1 MKIAFDCRMLTKS
14 GIGVYLENILEY
26 LLDSSRYS
34 FLLIG
39 EKKHL
44 SKYENRNNCEYLY
57 TNTGIFTISE
67 LLFMNT
73 KRINEC
79 TIFRWD

>member
-1 MKIAFDCRMLTKS
+1 MKIAIDCRMLTKS

-39 EKKHL
+39 EKNIYQNMKTVITVNIYIL
-44 SKYENRNNCEYLY
+44 IPEYL
-57 TNTGIFTISE
+57 
-67 LLFMNT
+67 L
-73 KRINEC
+73 
-79 TIFRWD
+79 

>member
-1 MKIAFDCRMLTKS
+1 MKIAIDCRMLTKS

-39 EKKHL
+39 EKKTFI
-44 SKYENRNNCEYLY
+44 K
-57 TNTGIFTISE
+57 I
-67 LLFMNT
+67 
-73 KRINEC
+73 
-79 TIFRWD
+79 